1 MKRRIS
7 AILLCLAL
15 LVGLLPTTAL
25 AAVTDSW
32 DLKVHVSENDK
43 VKYGEKNTLEVGFG
57 VQSDNLQLRNLQ
69 SVMVAVDLTVFDLI
83 SKSGKVMTDKEFGDL
98 KTTEYTEGAGKYVY
112 FGNKFYSEN
121 AEEDVNWTTKVYFA
135 KSEVGKIGYV
145 KIEPAQGQD
154 ACSVTTEMILSSV
167 LLGFKAGKSKA
178 DLKPDSIRI
187 ATLEEANKLSNEVV
201 AILTDG
207 NENTQ
212 YYGFNPASGY
222 TALKNNPAVVWA
234 DGLLPGTTYTV
245 SFNANGGS
253 GEMTPVSGVSGSYTL
268 PENGFTAPEG
278 KQFKGWARSA
288 DGEVLTA
295 PIEVTADITLYAIW
309 EDIPAVTYTVSFDA
323 NGGSGSMAD
332 ETGISGTY
340 TLPAC
345 TFTAPAGKQFKG
357 WATSASGAVI
367 AGTSIEVTANTTLY
381 AVWEDIPAVT
391 YTVSFDA
398 NGGSGSMADVTEV
411 SGTYTL
417 PACTFT
423 APAGKQFKG
432 WAASASGAVI
442 AGTSIE
448 VTANTTLYA
457 VWEDIPAVTYTVS
470 FDANG
475 GSGSMADVTGISG
488 TYTLPACTFT
498 APTGK
503 QFKGWAT
510 SASGAVIAGTT
521 IEVTANTTLYA
532 IWRNISSGGTGSGGG
547 VTTYSITV
555 KDAKNGDVTAS
566 HKSAAK
572 GALVTLTVDPDKGYV
587 LDTLTVLDGKDKEIK
602 LTEKN
607 GKYTFTMPA
616 SKVTVEAMFKASA
629 PTGKNPFIDVPAG
642 SYYEDAVIWAVEKG
656 ITSGTSAVTFD
667 PNGNCTRAQAVT
679 FLWRAAGSPAPKT
692 KVMPFTDVPSGS
704 YYYDAVLWAME
715 QGITKGT
722 SDTAFSPNASCTRAQ
737 IVTFLWRANGSPA
750 VSGNS
755 AFTDVASDA
764 YYAAA
769 VAWAEKNGVTGGIGN
784 GLFGSGNNCT
794 RAQIVTFLYRA
805 MK

>member
-212 YYGFNPASGY
+212 YYGFNPVSGY

-309 EDIPAVTYTVSFDA
+309 EDIPAVTHTVSF
-323 NGGSGSMAD
+323 N
-332 ETGISGTY
+332 
-340 TLPAC
+340 
-345 TFTAPAGKQFKG
+345 
-357 WATSASGAVI
+357 
-367 AGTSIEVTANTTLY
+367 
-381 AVWEDIPAVT
+381 
-391 YTVSFDA
+391 A

>member
-332 ETGISGTY
+332 
-340 TLPAC
+340 
-345 TFTAPAGKQFKG
+345 
-357 WATSASGAVI
+357 
-367 AGTSIEVTANTTLY
+367 
-381 AVWEDIPAVT
+381 
-391 YTVSFDA
+391 
-398 NGGSGSMADVTEV
+398 VTEV

-616 SKVTVEAMFKASA
+616 SKVTVAATFKASA

-642 SYYEDAVIWAVEKG
+642 SYYEDAVVWAVEKG
-656 ITSGTSAVTFD
+656 ITTGTSATTFN
-667 PNGNCTRAQAVT
+667 PNGICTRAQAVT
-679 FLWRAAGSPAPKT
+679 FLWRAAGSPAAKSSA
-692 KVMPFTDVPSGS
+692 MPFADVKAGS
-704 YYYDAVLWAME
+704 YYYDAVLWAVE

-722 SDTAFSPNASCTRAQ
+722 SDTMFSPDATCTRAQ

-769 VAWAEKNGVTGGIGN
+769 VTWAEKNGVTGGIGG
-784 GLFGSGNNCT
+784 GLFGSNNNCT